1 MKTIFGVF
9 SIYIYFLFEVLSMK
23 KAITNLKIVSGTF
36 SPPNLM
42 VPVSRD
48 DEGILEVILFPE

>member
-23 KAITNLKIVSGTF
+23 KAISNLEIVSGTF
-36 SPPNLM
+36 PPPNFM

-48 DEGILEVILFPE
+48 DEGILEVILFPR